1 MFCLFLKN
9 QHMPNSLYDLIDHIL
24 VLTEH
29 MSSLL
34 HGSYVGVN
42 YNLLIEQI
50 RYFNGY
56 IGKHRCPNGQRCD
69 HIAARF
75 EYCNHKTIVL
85 SASSAHSRIVS
96 LAINITWISD
106 NYRDYVIF
114 ISLACHYCPSINM
127 NKKWLDQSKLMQI
140 KVNWCK
146 SK

>member
-106 NYRDYVIF
+106 RYRDYVTF
-114 ISLACHYCPSINM
+114 MAQQWQESQL
-127 NKKWLDQSKLMQI
+127 KKLRLTETLTI
-140 KVNWCK
+140 EA
-146 SK
+146 

>member
-1 MFCLFLKN
+1 
-9 QHMPNSLYDLIDHIL
+9 MPNSLYDLIDHIL

-96 LAINITWISD
+96 LAINII
-106 NYRDYVIF
+106 
-114 ISLACHYCPSINM
+114 
-127 NKKWLDQSKLMQI
+127 
-140 KVNWCK
+140 
-146 SK
+146 

>member
-1 MFCLFLKN
+1 
-9 QHMPNSLYDLIDHIL
+9 MPNSLYDLIDHIL

-96 LAINITWISD
+96 LAINIAYEYLTDTEIM
-106 NYRDYVIF
+106 
-114 ISLACHYCPSINM
+114 SLL
-127 NKKWLDQSKLMQI
+127 WLNGDRSLSSK
-140 KVNWCK
+140 N
-146 SK
+146 

>member
-96 LAINITWISD
+96 LAINIIWISD
-106 NYRDYVIF
+106 RYRDYVTF
-114 ISLACHYCPSINM
+114 MAQQWQESQL
-127 NKKWLDQSKLMQI
+127 KKLRLTETLTI
-140 KVNWCK
+140 EA
-146 SK
+146 